1 MNNVKKLMLNSP
13 LLIKH
18 FDKLSNPPKQL
29 YYCGELENC
38 LNQPRLA
45 IVGSRKLSQY
55 GRAVTSKLAREASEQ
70 GITIV
75 SGLALGIDGVAH
87 QATIEARGKTIAVLP
102 SGLDKIYP
110 ASHHHL
116 ANQLIDSGGA
126 LVSEY
131 ESSSTYAFKGN
142 FIARNRIISAL
153 SDAVL
158 LIEATAGSGSLH
170 TAGFAKEQGKL
181 LLAVPGPIT
190 SPQSEGTNNLIK
202 QGAIPIT
209 NVNDILSAMGMKR
222 KLTGPKLLGDTPE
235 QTVLL
240 QLIYD
245 GVSNSSALLAASKL
259 DLQIFNQTLTMLE
272 ITGKISPVGPGRWGL
287 S

>member
-18 FDKLSNPPKQL
+18 LNTLHNPPKQL
-29 YYCGELENC
+29 YYRGELEDC
-38 LNQPRLA
+38 LSQPCLA

-55 GRAVTSKLAREASEQ
+55 GRAVTNKLAREASEQ

-75 SGLALGIDGVAH
+75 SGLALGMDGVAH
-87 QATIEARGKTIAVLP
+87 QAAIDARGKTIAVLP